1 RWSLHVQKIRVG
13 KINLCPFLQNQ
24 ALLAMALSLDGIKC
38 FCFYVVKK
46 ITIHGQIKEA
56 NYLDYP

>member
-1 RWSLHVQKIRVG
+1 
-13 KINLCPFLQNQ
+13 
-24 ALLAMALSLDGIKC
+24 MALSLDGIKC

-46 ITIHGQIKEA
+46 ITIHGQVKEA